1 MRKSTDS
8 NARRNSKKP
17 RLARSPRWSSQITNA
32 TSPAI
37 ANHKR
42 HIARH
47 RKTPTPH
54 RPPSKTTNA
63 TTPAIANH
71 KRHIARHRKSQTPH
85 RPPSQTTNTTW
96 PDGMRYFSSLQQ
108 PRQPMLAHQQTAAAR
123 GEVLL
128 AGGGAHKGEPAGVLG
143 DDGVRERPLFL
154 AVQGAVI
161 AVRQRVLDC
170 G

>member
-8 NARRNSKKP
+8 NARRNSKKTTP
-17 RLARSPRWSSQITNA
+17 CKQPPVVVANHKRHVGRQRKSQTPHRTPSHITNH

-47 RKTPTPH
+47 RKSQPPH
-54 RPPSKTTNA
+54 RPPT
-63 TTPAIANH
+63 
-71 KRHIARHRKSQTPH
+71 R
-85 RPPSQTTNTTW
+85 TTNTTW
-96 PDGMRYFSSLQQ
+96 PDEMRYFSSLQQ

-143 DDGVRERPLFL
+143 ADGVSDRLL
-154 AVQGAVI
+154 
-161 AVRQRVLDC
+161 
-170 G
+170 